1 MRFALALVVVA
12 AWAVSPAWAEEV
24 LHADVATAAGRV
36 MAATNELRRGE
47 GLPALKP
54 QRQLEQA
61 AQEFARYM
69 AKTARYGHEA
79 DGREPAQRAEAQGYA
94 YCVVLENIAY
104 HYDSRGFTTA
114 ALAQH
119 VVDGWKHSEGH
130 RRNMLDARATETGVA
145 IAQGE
150 RNGYYYAVQMFGLP
164 RSASVAF
171 AVRNESP
178 AAVSYRVGT
187 QRFTLPPGSVR
198 THETCSGEKLAFDNA
213 ALEGSPRQ
221 PRRNDEFVVPASGGP
236 VTVRRK

>member
-1 MRFALALVVVA
+1 MRIALVFLA
-12 AWAVSPAWAEEV
+12 ACFVFSARAEQV
-24 LHADVATAAGRV
+24 LHADVAIAAERV
-36 MAATNELRRGE
+36 MGATNELRRGQ
-47 GLPALKP
+47 GLPVVKP

-69 AKTARYGHEA
+69 ARTARYGHEA
-79 DGREPAQRAEAQGYA
+79 DGREPAQRAEAHGYA

-104 HYDSRGFTTA
+104 HYDSRGLTTS
-114 ALAQH
+114 ALARH

-130 RRNMLDARATETGVA
+130 RRNMLDARVTDAAVA

-171 AVRNESP
+171 AVRNESR

-187 QRFTLPPGSVR
+187 QGFTLPPGSVR

-213 ALEGSPRQ
+213 SVEGAPRQ
-221 PRRNDEFVVPASGGP
+221 PRRNEEFVVPASGGP

>member
-1 MRFALALVVVA
+1 MAAGTALA
-12 AWAVSPAWAEEV
+12 AWPQEGP
-24 LHADVATAAGRV
+24 HADVAIAAARV
-36 MAATNELRRGE
+36 MAETNELRRSQ
-47 GLPALKP
+47 GLAAVKP

-79 DGREPAQRAEAQGYA
+79 DGREPAQRAEAHGYV

-104 HYDSRGFTTA
+104 TYDSRGLSTA
-114 ALAQH
+114 AVTEH
-119 VVDGWKHSEGH
+119 VVEGWKHSEGH
-130 RRNMLDARATETGVA
+130 RRNMLDARVTDTAVA

-164 RSASVAF
+164 RSANVSF
-171 AVRNESP
+171 SVRNESQ
-178 AAVSYRVGT
+178 ATVTYRVGT
-187 QRFTLPPGSVR
+187 QRFTLPRNSVR
-198 THETCSGEKLAFDNA
+198 THETCSGEKLAFDHA

-221 PRRNDEFVVPASGGP
+221 PHRNEEFVVPASGGR